1 MSDEMPLITR
11 ESGGTSVAKVL
22 MEIEIFEEEDAGMP
36 YVGEPA
42 ERWLVVGGVR
52 VVRHEFKPGIRQWIL
67 NDGFAGEVDPDSLM
81 EAALVELGKDES

>member
-1 MSDEMPLITR
+1 MSAELPLMKR

-22 MEIEIFEEEDAGMP
+22 MEIEIFEEGDAGMP
-36 YVGEPA
+36 HFGEPA
-42 ERWLVVGGVR
+42 EQWLVVGGVR

-81 EAALVELGKDES
+81 EAALVDLGKEES